1 MFTATPRTNRTISLA
16 NIQNGI
22 LASFPANMPQ
32 ALCNLVRTKKSRLHQ
47 HKADKNG
54 ILNSLDSS
62 GAHQS
67 IPPEELSL
75 STMSLI
81 LLPDH
86 TDKVNNSNE
95 TPAATFIT

>member
-1 MFTATPRTNRTISLA
+1 LKSGDNEKKPPPSL
-16 NIQNGI
+16 
-22 LASFPANMPQ
+22 
-32 ALCNLVRTKKSRLHQ
+32 T
-47 HKADKNG
+47 ADKNG
-54 ILNSLDSS
+54 FLYFLDSS

-86 TDKVNNSNE
+86 NDKVNNSNE
-95 TPAATFIT
+95 TPAATLIT